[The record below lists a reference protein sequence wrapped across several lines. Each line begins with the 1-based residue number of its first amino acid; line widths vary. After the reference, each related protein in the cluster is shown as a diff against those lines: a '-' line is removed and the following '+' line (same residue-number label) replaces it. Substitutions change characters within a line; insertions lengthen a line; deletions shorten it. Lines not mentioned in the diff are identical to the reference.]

1 MATQPLWFGAVTARW
16 FGRKELDAKQ
26 ILHLWCWCKGRGLML
41 ILISL
46 LLTGCIEDYGVDQY
60 GRKVTAEQLEGQWL
74 LINYWAQWCGPCRS
88 EVVEFNKLAQ
98 QLEDQSVTVLGVNFD
113 QLQGVELSQASSALG
128 INYRVLA
135 QDPAARW
142 QLPRSEVL
150 PVTYIIDAQGQ
161 LRERLLGEQT
171 AAGLRARLAQL
182 QKGAD

>member
-1 MATQPLWFGAVTARW
+1 MAMQHHWYRFR
-16 FGRKELDAKQ
+16 GRMLMV
-26 ILHLWCWCKGRGLML
+26 ILVSLML
-41 ILISL
+41 A
-46 LLTGCIEDYGVDQY
+46 GCSEDYGVDQY

-74 LINYWAQWCGPCRS
+74 LINYWAQWCGPCRG
-88 EVVEFNKLAQ
+88 EIAELNKLAQ
-98 QLEDQSVTVLGVNFD
+98 QSSAQSVTVLGVNFD
-113 QLQGVELSQASSALG
+113 QLQGAELSKASAELG

-171 AAGLRARLAQL
+171 AAGLTARLAQL
-182 QKGAD
+182 QKGAQ